1 MADWF
6 HISPNLSLIQFNVK
20 KLFTVMNTDF
30 YIQMDICKW
39 ILNLFVTKA

>member
-6 HISPNLSLIQFNVK
+6 HISPNLSLISFNVK
-20 KLFTVMNTDF
+20 KLFTIMNTGF
-30 YIQMDICKW
+30 YKQIDICEW